1 MKRLAGDRLERS
13 DAAAVASGTYVT
25 PKKSM
30 TRSGETPSVGPAIA
44 TSLLIV
50 DDQPKNL
57 LALEALLEPL
67 EVEVVRAN
75 SGQEALKQLL
85 TRDFAAILLDVQMP
99 TMDGFETAQLIKA
112 RERSRHIPIIFL
124 TAISKDEAFVFKGYT
139 VGAVDYM
146 AKPFDPDI
154 LRSKVQ
160 VFIDLYRKTE
170 LLKIHEK
177 ALRERELAEL
187 RKVSERRYKDLAES
201 MPQIVWMADADGQL
215 TYGNRR
221 WFDCV
226 AASAKSSGDSNALQW
241 KDILLPE
248 DLERFLE
255 QMNAAREAGT
265 SWSGEY
271 RFGSSTTNVYRWH
284 LVRVVPLVQDVDQV
298 TSWVGTSTDIDDR
311 RHAEDALRLL
321 AEASTI
327 LGSSLDYTKTF
338 DEVARLAIESQCDWC
353 VVDAARQN
361 GGVERLVMAS
371 CGASPDGADTARGVA
386 TVIATN
392 TAQLVSD
399 MADCTSWLCAPIVL
413 RDRTFGA
420 VSMACT
426 TNQHQ
431 FSPADLEI
439 AQDLARRMAAAIE
452 ISELYDIA
460 QNERVKLE
468 AAHKAKDEFL
478 ATLSHELRTPLNAM
492 LGWTQLLRAGDLEES
507 EFDRA
512 LETIE
517 RNAKAQAQL
526 IADLLDVSRIVT
538 GKLHLNVG
546 KVQLPALIE
555 AAIDAVRLTA
565 DAKKITLETSLD
577 PFTRDVK
584 GDPNRLLQVL
594 GNLLNNALKFTPA
607 NGTVRL
613 ELHEDGERARI
624 TVSDTGQGISAEFLP
639 YVFDR
644 FRQADSTST
653 RTQGGLGLGLAIV
666 SHLVQLHGG
675 TVEVSSPGKDKGST
689 FTVDLPIPL
698 EQESGEARLT
708 PTQQA
713 RPASTARELLN
724 LHILLVEDHPD
735 GRGMARAV
743 LERAGAVVTEVS
755 SASAALDAI
764 QLNPADPPDILV
776 SDIGLPGE
784 DGYALIQKVRALMP
798 GHGGDILAV
807 ALTAYAS
814 EEDRLRALRAGFDAH
829 LTKPIE
835 PSQLT
840 MIVSKLAR
848 DGAERISQN

>member
-1 MKRLAGDRLERS
+1 
-13 DAAAVASGTYVT
+13 
-25 PKKSM
+25 M
-30 TRSGETPSVGPAIA
+30 TRSGDTPSVPAIA
-44 TSLLIV
+44 TALLMV

-67 EVEVVRAN
+67 GVELVRAN
-75 SGQEALKQLL
+75 SGQEALKHLL

-99 TMDGFETAQLIKA
+99 TMDGFETAALIKD

-124 TAISKDEAFVFKGYT
+124 TAISKDEAFVFRGYT

-201 MPQIVWMADADGQL
+201 MPQIVWMADANGRL

-226 AASAKSSGDSNALQW
+226 AASAKATADINALRW
-241 KDILLPE
+241 DDILLPE
-248 DLERFLE
+248 DLDRFLE
-255 QMNAAREAGT
+255 QMNTAREAGT

-284 LVRVVPLVQDVDQV
+284 LVRVVPLVQDDDQV

-327 LGSSLDYTKTF
+327 LGSSLDYKKTF
-338 DEVARLAIESQCDWC
+338 DEVARLTLESQCDWC
-353 VVDAARQN
+353 VVDAARNN
-361 GGVERLVMAS
+361 GSVERLVVAS
-371 CGASPDGADTARGVA
+371 CAASPDGGETARSVA
-386 TVIATN
+386 NVIATN

-399 MADCTSWLCAPIVL
+399 PTADWTSWLCAPIVL

-420 VSMACT
+420 LSMACT
-426 TNQHQ
+426 TNQHR
-431 FSPADLEI
+431 FSTADLEI

-546 KVQLPALIE
+546 KVQLPSLIE

-607 NGTVRL
+607 NGTVRI
-613 ELHEDGERARI
+613 ELHEDAERARV

-689 FTVDLPIPL
+689 FTVELPIPL
-698 EQESGEARLT
+698 EQPESTDARLT
-708 PTQQA
+708 PAPQS
-713 RPASTARELLN
+713 RPANRARELLN

-743 LERAGAVVTEVS
+743 LERAGALVTEVS
-755 SASAALDAI
+755 SASAALEAI

-776 SDIGLPGE
+776 SDIGLPDE
-784 DGYALIQKVRALMP
+784 DGYALIKKVRALMP

-840 MIVSKLAR
+840 MIVSQLAR
-848 DGAERISQN
+848 DGAERISSN

>member
-1 MKRLAGDRLERS
+1 
-13 DAAAVASGTYVT
+13 
-25 PKKSM
+25 M
-30 TRSGETPSVGPAIA
+30 TRSGDTPSVGPAISTA
-44 TSLLIV
+44 LLMV

-67 EVEVVRAN
+67 GVDLVRAN
-75 SGQEALKQLL
+75 SGQEALKHLL

-99 TMDGFETAQLIKA
+99 TMDGFETAALIKD

-187 RKVSERRYKDLAES
+187 RKISERRYKDLAES
-201 MPQIVWMADADGQL
+201 MPHIVWMADAAGKL

-221 WFDCV
+221 WFDTV
-226 AASAKSSGDSNALQW
+226 GPATSSPDVGSAADGALDWEQ
-241 KDILLPE
+241 ILLPE
-248 DLERFLE
+248 DRQRFLE
-255 QMNAAREAGT
+255 QMSGALADGT
-265 SWSGEY
+265 NWSGEY
-271 RFGSSTTNVYRWH
+271 RFGSPSTNVYRWH
-284 LVRVVPLVQDVDQV
+284 LVRVVPLVQDNDEI
-298 TSWVGTSTDIDDR
+298 TTWVGTSTDIDDR

-327 LGSSLDYTKTF
+327 LGSSLNYKATF
-338 DEVARLAIESQCDWC
+338 DEVARLAVQKHCDSC
-353 VVDAARQN
+353 VVDVGREH
-361 GGVERLVMAS
+361 GIVERVVTAS
-371 CGASPDGADTARGVA
+371 RAKSAPEPRDTARNVSA
-386 TVIATN
+386 VIASN

-399 MADCTSWLCAPIVL
+399 VSAECNSWLCAPIVL

-420 VSMACT
+420 VSMACS
-426 TNQHQ
+426 TNQRR
-431 FSPADLEI
+431 FTTADLEI

-546 KVQLPALIE
+546 KVQLPSLIE

-607 NGTVRL
+607 NGTVRV
-613 ELHEDGERARI
+613 ELHEDEERARI
-624 TVSDTGQGISAEFLP
+624 TVSDSGQGISAEFLP

-675 TVEVSSPGKDKGST
+675 SVQVASPGKDKGST

-698 EQESGEARLT
+698 EQPESTDSRLS
-708 PTQQA
+708 PAPQS
-713 RPASTARELLN
+713 RPAVTARELMN

-755 SASAALDAI
+755 SAAAALDAI
-764 QLNPADPPDILV
+764 ERAGNPPDILV

-784 DGYALIQKVRALMP
+784 DGYALIEKVRALMP

-840 MIVSKLAR
+840 MIVSQLAR
-848 DGAERISQN
+848 DGAERISGSSS